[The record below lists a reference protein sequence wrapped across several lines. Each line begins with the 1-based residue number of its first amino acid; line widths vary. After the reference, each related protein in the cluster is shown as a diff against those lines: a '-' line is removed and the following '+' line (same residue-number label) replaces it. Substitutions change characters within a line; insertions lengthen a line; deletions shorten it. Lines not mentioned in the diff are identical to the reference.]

1 MPRAV
6 VPRHGMRSSGRGG
19 ARKETPRERERDR
32 AREECGKHGG
42 SADDSKHQ
50 ATAAPKTT
58 VFTERWADEPGERR
72 CRDGAESAWPA
83 WPAWLAYL
91 HEAVTEGSVKQGW
104 GSDGLVRAGPGH
116 VLKRHQCRE
125 RRFGPQQLIFPS
137 CFVVCR
143 RLAYGRIEQELEQA
157 KSYQSGWDAQ

>member
-1 MPRAV
+1 MEAQQMTANTKQPR
-6 VPRHGMRSSGRGG
+6 PQRRRSS
-19 ARKETPRERERDR
+19 PR
-32 AREECGKHGG
+32 
-42 SADDSKHQ
+42 
-50 ATAAPKTT
+50 
-58 VFTERWADEPGERR
+58 DEQMSL
-72 CRDGAESAWPA
+72 ESGVAGTGQT
-83 WPAWLAYL
+83 
-91 HEAVTEGSVKQGW
+91 VTEGSVKQGW